1 MVDLQADILFICE
14 DCLSDIIQRIVI
26 YCDSMD
32 DARKKMKERFG
43 GCKILSINLA
53 GAKKGEAE
61 KDG

>member
-1 MVDLQADILFICE
+1 MTDLQADIRFIHE
-14 DCLSDIIQRIVI
+14 DYLSDIIQRIVI

-43 GCKILSINLA
+43 DCKILSIELA
-53 GAKKGEAE
+53 RVKKREVE